1 MKKTMIIEL
10 ATFVLGTAF
19 WAGLSFGAEQK
30 QELRLSNT
38 AVEVTDVHDWEFEL
52 GAGWFSKYVTEG
64 IDCLPKSGIRELAP
78 MIKYKDVSLSAWYAN
93 GIARSYEEL
102 DLVLSYSMKLG
113 DFTLTPWYEHQMYFT
128 QDYNVANPAVTIS
141 YELRDWLALGMD
153 TQWKV
158 EHQMLEGYYDV
169 FIQATWEP
177 VESVTIGSLIRFGY
191 NSGYNTGARDGS
203 NCIDYSVNVSW
214 VFSPDVTL
222 SCSANYSQATTVL
235 RKIQEGNEFW
245 LSLRM
250 THQF

>member
-1 MKKTMIIEL
+1 MMKKTMIIEL

-30 QELRLSNT
+30 QELRLS
-38 AVEVTDVHDWEFEL
+38 
-52 GAGWFSKYVTEG
+52 
-64 IDCLPKSGIRELAP
+64 
-78 MIKYKDVSLSAWYAN
+78 
-93 GIARSYEEL
+93 
-102 DLVLSYSMKLG
+102 
-113 DFTLTPWYEHQMYFT
+113 
-128 QDYNVANPAVTIS
+128 
-141 YELRDWLALGMD
+141 
-153 TQWKV
+153 
-158 EHQMLEGYYDV
+158 
-169 FIQATWEP
+169 
-177 VESVTIGSLIRFGY
+177 
-191 NSGYNTGARDGS
+191 NTGARDGS